1 VNTEDG
7 RGHSMREA
15 SRLPAMTT
23 EPATANSRPLERDAQ
38 VAMSHHDVSP
48 NDIALGVVIGRAS
61 EYFDFF
67 VFGIASV
74 LVFPKVFFPFAD
86 PLTGT
91 LYSFGIFALAF
102 ITRPIGSILFMRI
115 HARYGRGVKLTS
127 ALFLLGGSTAAVSF
141 LPSYNS
147 IGQVSIELLA
157 FLRILQGLALGGA
170 WDGLASLLALN
181 APRER
186 RGWYAMIPQL
196 GAPIGF
202 MVSSALFSFFVVNL
216 TPDDFLDWGWRFPF
230 FCAFT
235 INVVALFARLRLIA
249 TPEFTRLLDKGHLQP
264 VGIVELAR
272 HHAVDVWIGAF
283 VPLASFALF
292 HLVTIF
298 PIAWN
303 TLHSDRSAGDFLM
316 VQFSGAII
324 CAGAVAASGLIA
336 DQIGRRNILIIT
348 ASLIAAFAF
357 GSILAPLIF
366 GENAIGQTIY
376 VNIGFMLLGLS
387 YGQTAGAVTSRLG
400 TRYRYTGAALTSDL
414 AWLFGAGFAPLVVL
428 YLSNE
433 YGLAVVGVYLL
444 SGALA
449 TLLALS
455 LDRSEM
461 RQM

>member
-1 VNTEDG
+1 
-7 RGHSMREA
+7 
-15 SRLPAMTT
+15 MTT
-23 EPATANSRPLERDAQ
+23 KPATANSSALERDAQ
-38 VAMSHHDVSP
+38 VAMSHHHVSP

-74 LVFPKVFFPFAD
+74 LVFPKVFFPFAE
-86 PLTGT
+86 PLYGT
-91 LYSFGIFALAF
+91 LFSFGIFALAF
-102 ITRPIGSILFMRI
+102 IARPIGSILFMKI

-127 ALFLLGGSTAAVSF
+127 ALFLLGGSTAAISF
-141 LPSYNS
+141 LPGYNA
-147 IGQVSIELLA
+147 IGPVAIELLA
-157 FLRILQGLALGGA
+157 ALRILQGLALGGA

-186 RGWYAMIPQL
+186 RGFYAMIPQL

-264 VGIVELAR
+264 VGVVDLAR
-272 HHAVDVWIGAF
+272 HHALDVWIGAF

-316 VQFSGAII
+316 VQFSGAMI

-336 DQIGRRNILIIT
+336 DQIGRRNVLLI
-348 ASLIAAFAF
+348 SGGLIALFAC

-387 YGQTAGAVTSRLG
+387 YGQTAGAVSARLG
-400 TRYRYTGAALTSDL
+400 QRYRYTGAALTSDL

-428 YLSNE
+428 YLANE

-449 TLLALS
+449 TLLALF

-461 RQM
+461 RQL

>member
-1 VNTEDG
+1 
-7 RGHSMREA
+7 
-15 SRLPAMTT
+15 MTT
-23 EPATANSRPLERDAQ
+23 NPASANSSTLERDAQ
-38 VAMSHHDVSP
+38 VAMDHHGVSP

-86 PLTGT
+86 ALTGT

-102 ITRPIGSILFMRI
+102 ITRPIGTIVFMKV
-115 HARYGRGVKLTS
+115 HERYGRGVKLTA

-147 IGQVSIELLA
+147 IGLVAIEMLA

-196 GAPIGF
+196 GAPLAF

-216 TPDDFLDWGWRFPF
+216 TPEDFLDWGWRFPF

-249 TPEFTRLLDKGHLQP
+249 TPEFTRLLKKGRLEP
-264 VGIVELAR
+264 VGVRDLAS
-272 HHAVDVWIGAF
+272 HHALDVWIGAF

-292 HLVTIF
+292 HLVTIW

-336 DQIGRRNILIIT
+336 DQIGRRNVLIIT
-348 ASLIAAFAF
+348 AGLIGAFAF
-357 GSILAPLIF
+357 GSILAPLVF
-366 GENAIGQTIY
+366 GESAIGQTIY

-433 YGLAVVGVYLL
+433 YGLGVVGVYLL

-449 TLLALS
+449 TLLALY

>member
-1 VNTEDG
+1 
-7 RGHSMREA
+7 
-15 SRLPAMTT
+15 MTT
-23 EPATANSRPLERDAQ
+23 DHATASSRPLERDAQ
-38 VAMSHHDVSP
+38 VAMSHHHVHP

-74 LVFPKVFFPFAD
+74 LVFPKVFFPFAS
-86 PLTGT
+86 PLAGT
-91 LYSFGIFALAF
+91 LYSFAIFALAF
-102 ITRPIGSILFMRI
+102 IARPIGSILFMKI
-115 HARYGRGVKLTS
+115 HARYGRGVKLTV
-127 ALFLLGGSTAAVSF
+127 ALFLLGGSTAAISF
-141 LPSYNS
+141 LPSYDA
-147 IGQVSIELLA
+147 IGQVAIELLA
-157 FLRILQGLALGGA
+157 ALRILQGLALGGS

-216 TPDDFLDWGWRFPF
+216 TPEDFLDWGWRFPF

-264 VGIVELAR
+264 VGIVDLAR
-272 HHAVDVWIGAF
+272 NHALDVWIGAF

-298 PIAWN
+298 PIAWLS
-303 TLHSDRSAGDFLM
+303 LHSDRAAGDFLM

-336 DQIGRRNILIIT
+336 DQIGRRNMLLIS
-348 ASLIAAFAF
+348 AGLIAVFAC

-400 TRYRYTGAALTSDL
+400 QRYRYTGAALTSDL

-428 YLSNE
+428 YLSTE